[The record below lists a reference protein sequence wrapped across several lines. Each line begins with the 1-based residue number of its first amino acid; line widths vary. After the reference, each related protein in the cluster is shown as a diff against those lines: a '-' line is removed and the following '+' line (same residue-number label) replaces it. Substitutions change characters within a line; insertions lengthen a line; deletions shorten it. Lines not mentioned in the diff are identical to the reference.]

1 MKFSMATNW
10 DPDLVDQLTDSDVTS
25 LYGQIWGDPLGGG
38 RMLLFIPKIDRAV
51 ASDFMNYARE
61 KGIAFNYLVNAACL
75 DNEEFTRYGYRKIRE
90 HLDWIAGSGAGMVT
104 VTLPFLAQILQK
116 HYPDLMICASSF
128 ARIQTVQAARYWEDM
143 GAVKLILPELVSRD
157 FKTLELIRNAVDC
170 ELELIANHSCLYYCP
185 QDLHHRN
192 LVSHASQL
200 GHPSGGFAADICKLS
215 CQRLKLSDPAELIRS
230 RWIRPE
236 DVGVYEDIGIDCL
249 KLVERFRETASL
261 MKIWDAY
268 RQRQYDGNL
277 AELLTLPQE
286 KVYMKPNM
294 ELLDREDLM
303 NTKKME
309 VIVSV
314 LREPLTKK
322 IYIDN
327 KQLDGFLDYFKS
339 VDCIHM
345 DCQVCGYCQRIAR
358 KVIVIDSE
366 WQHDMVQRF
375 DKAIGTLTFGELAG
389 YKED

>member
-10 DPDLVDQLTDSDVTS
+10 DPKLIDNLEGSDVTS

-38 RMLLFIPKIDRAV
+38 RMLLFIPKTDRTA
-51 ASDFMNYARE
+51 ASDFMNYANE
-61 KGIAFNYLVNAACL
+61 KGIAFNYLVNAACF

-90 HLDWIAGSGAGMVT
+90 HLDWIAGSGARMVT

-116 HYPDLMICASSF
+116 YYPDLTVCASSF
-128 ARIQTVQAARYWEDM
+128 ARIQTVQAARYWEEL
-143 GAVKLILPELVSRD
+143 GAGKLILPERVSRD
-157 FKTLELIRNAVDC
+157 FKTLELMRNAVDC

-185 QDLHHRN
+185 LDLHHRN

-236 DVGVYEDIGIDCL
+236 DVDAYEAIGIDCL
-249 KLVERFRETASL
+249 KLVERFRETESL

-268 RQRQYDGNL
+268 RQRRYDGNL

-286 KVYMKPNM
+286 KVYMKPNV

-303 NTKKME
+303 ETKKME
-309 VIVSV
+309 TIVSV
-314 LREPLTKK
+314 LREPVTEKLF
-322 IYIDN
+322 IDN
-327 KQLDGFLDYFKS
+327 RQLDGFLEFFRT
-339 VDCIHM
+339 VDCLHT
-345 DCQVCGYCQRIAR
+345 DCRKCGYCESIAQRT
-358 KVIVIDSE
+358 VTIDHD
-366 WQHDMVQRF
+366 WQTDMVGRF
-375 DKAIGTLTFGELAG
+375 DNAINLLTQGKLAD
-389 YKED
+389 YKES